1 MDPINVDD
9 DLYNL
14 FKNTCGDNAFYPPT
28 SEDYNPQD
36 KPDFFKSDE
45 DISFG
50 VDHLGYAMA
59 RKLASL
65 DSNGDLAWNSAS
77 DKYIADF
84 KQLSEV
90 NGYSLKPVT
99 MLRCGEANTLVFANP
114 PPGYPVTFLVN
125 KFVGQDENGEPSF
138 ELVKYLQYTNIGFC
152 HYSPK

>member
-1 MDPINVDD
+1 MEPINVDD

-14 FKNTCGDNAFYPPT
+14 FKNTCGENAFYPLT

-36 KPDFFKSDE
+36 KPGFVMSE
-45 DISFG
+45 ECISFAG
-50 VDHLGYAMA
+50 DHSGYDMA

-65 DSNGDLAWNSAS
+65 DQNGDLGWNSAS
-77 DKYIADF
+77 DEDIARF
-84 KQLSEV
+84 KQLSYV
-90 NGYSLKPVT
+90 VGYSLKPVT